1 MKANGKQENE
11 KQIVVWWWWE
21 DLWRIDGFSYSIL
34 VTHSVRNLNARDS
47 EWK

>member
-11 KQIVVWWWWE
+11 KQIVVWWCWE
-21 DLWRIDGFSYSIL
+21 DLWRIDGFSYVL